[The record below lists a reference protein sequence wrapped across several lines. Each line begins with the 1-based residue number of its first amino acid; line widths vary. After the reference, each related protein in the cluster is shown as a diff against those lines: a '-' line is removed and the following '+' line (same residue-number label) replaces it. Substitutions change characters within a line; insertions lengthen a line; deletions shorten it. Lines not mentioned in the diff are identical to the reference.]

1 MEDIKI
7 THTIIPYEQGI
18 DPEIGYIHT
27 RFPLNK
33 PYSIHTDIKDIW
45 DRSWKFTTYISKN
58 INFEVT
64 PSVDP
69 VPVLDHDILELPTS
83 NQCEIEFMTIIPLT
97 KNYSQEINTVEQT
110 LKDLIVKNYSNFY

>member
-1 MEDIKI
+1 M
-7 THTIIPYEQGI
+7 
-18 DPEIGYIHT
+18 
-27 RFPLNK
+27 
-33 PYSIHTDIKDIW
+33 
-45 DRSWKFTTYISKN
+45 
-58 INFEVT
+58 T

-110 LKDLIVKNYSNFY
+110 LKDLIVKNYSNFYWFFQSIIFIFLQQCLKTFN